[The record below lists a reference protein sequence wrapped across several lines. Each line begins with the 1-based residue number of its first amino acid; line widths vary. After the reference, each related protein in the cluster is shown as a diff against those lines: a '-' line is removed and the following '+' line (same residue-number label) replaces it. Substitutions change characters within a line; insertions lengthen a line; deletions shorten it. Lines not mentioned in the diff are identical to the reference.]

1 MAPELSEQE
10 RALLGRCPLFLGAED
25 ALLRRLPALPGVTL
39 ESFAAGD
46 LLYGPSQFRR
56 SLGVLLA
63 GQVQVTNGSLSV
75 SLLRAGGA
83 LRRGRP
89 LQRRA
94 GVRRRPHRPLPLPG
108 PVSPSG
114 DPGPPAGGGASP
126 PPQLPPVPHRARPV
140 PVRAAALGGPDRRG
154 GEAGRYLLTL
164 PSGEPLRLS
173 ATDLAKRLGISRA
186 SLYRAFQALEDARLI
201 RREGKSMYV
210 LDPAGL
216 EGVL

>member
-25 ALLRRLPALPGVTL
+25 ALLRRLPGVTL

-75 SLLRAGGA
+75 SLLRAGELFG
-83 LRRGRP
+83 
-89 LQRRA
+89 
-94 GVRRRPHRPLPLPG
+94 
-108 PVSPSG
+108 
-114 DPGPPAGGGASP
+114 
-126 PPQLPPVPHRARPV
+126 
-140 PVRAAALGGPDRRG
+140 AAALYNDAPEFAAVLTARSPCRVLFLPQETLDRLL
-154 GEAGRYLLTL
+154 GEEPLLRRNYLRYLTGRVRFLSGRLRSVAQTGAEGKLARYLLTL